1 MKNIEQ
7 KTEYAIRLKQANGYA
22 YVTNNFSV
30 TRFPVPTTPL
40 TESQA
45 KGLLRVY
52 NAQSE
57 ATVVSRETIVITEDW
72 EPVPTLPASPDLTGK
87 LMRVAPGTEGYTAG
101 RLVKVVKRNGTQKDM
116 WHVVFQDLG
125 TDAYLTTEE
134 LVDAPNDY
142 HQKAKFREGDKVVVT
157 GDPGHGRIG
166 TVTSYRFPEKGVP
179 VNVVVKFVDGANGSY
194 DEALLAKHT
203 PPMWKAGDPV
213 RVRHVNDAN
222 IPIAGGGRF
231 ADVIGYVKLE
241 EGVVRVRFSAGD
253 MGEYHETNLK
263 SRA

>member
-1 MKNIEQ
+1 MSEFQLARDVLTNKMRTCERMI
-7 KTEYAIRLKQANGYA
+7 ANGA
-22 YVTNNFSV
+22 D
-30 TRFPVPTTPL
+30 
-40 TESQA
+40 E
-45 KGLLRVY
+45 LLRVKSKY
-52 NAQSE
+52 DELQKSKDE
-57 ATVVSRETIVITEDW
+57 YEEVIASCKAALAALYPD
-72 EPVPTLPASPDLTGK
+72 PPAAAPDLTGK

-101 RLVKVVKRNGTQKDM
+101 RLVKVVKRNGTQKDT

-213 RVRHVNDAN
+213 MVRRVNDAN

-253 MGEYHETNLK
+253 MGEYHETNLE